1 MVKRIYKLNGKGV
14 HLERSR
20 TTCYTHN
27 IHHALFLKGNNIILI
42 IVVSKGNLGATSTTG
57 TFSVLKIGNSRGIG
71 LMVYMASHYQ
81 H

>member
-1 MVKRIYKLNGKGV
+1 MGKVCILKG
-14 HLERSR
+14 LEPLVIP
-20 TTCYTHN
+20 TTYPPC
-27 IHHALFLKGNNIILI
+27 IVLKGNNIILI

-71 LMVYMASHYQ
+71 LMVYMASHYP